1 MRSFIGSFLR
11 FFYISMCVWTV
22 AFVLIFT
29 TYNGEYSKILEYVFA
44 GTFIILVAIWAI
56 VIVVLHIKF
65 KNIIKNN
72 HPDTF
77 KKLGTP
83 TLFNDKMWLPYVVKY
98 KFKQLGDSELNWYGV
113 QIRYAYNCLVS
124 GGIAISIIVNIVR
137 AIA

>member
-1 MRSFIGSFLR
+1 MRSFIGSFLI

-22 AFVLIFT
+22 AFALTFT
-29 TYNGEYSKILEYVFA
+29 IYAGGYSKILEYIFA
-44 GTFIILVAIWAI
+44 GTFIFLVTIWWF

-83 TLFNDKMWLPYVVKY
+83 KLFNDRTWLSYITKN
-98 KFKQLGDSELNWYGV
+98 KFKHLGDSELNWYGAR
-113 QIRYAYNCLVS
+113 IRNAYNCLLT
-124 GGIAISIIVNIVR
+124 GGLAIAIIVNIVR
-137 AIA
+137 SLA